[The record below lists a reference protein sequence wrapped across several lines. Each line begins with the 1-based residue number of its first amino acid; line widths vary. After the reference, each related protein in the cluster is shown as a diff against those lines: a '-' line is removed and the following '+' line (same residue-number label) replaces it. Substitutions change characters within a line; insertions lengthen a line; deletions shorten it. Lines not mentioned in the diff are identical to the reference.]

1 MLLSTVVYVL
11 LSTYYESERVAI
23 DLQSDHYD
31 SELFCLILC
40 RLWKHAVAT
49 TSGAMRSKVT
59 YEYQLGNAFTTVDS
73 RQEMNSK
80 VMQCKNIMLYCV
92 YLGHLNVFV
101 II

>member
-31 SELFCLILC
+31 SELFCLILG

-49 TSGAMRSKVT
+49 TSGAMRSRGGFKKPKYV
-59 YEYQLGNAFTTVDS
+59 Q
-73 RQEMNSK
+73 
-80 VMQCKNIMLYCV
+80 
-92 YLGHLNVFV
+92 
-101 II
+101 IIVSIGLSVVLKAQ